1 MKRIS
6 CLSLL
11 IVITA
16 CTNGND
22 VNTNHE
28 IVYINDAAIQCEF
41 EGLSEIETA
50 QILID
55 SSIDVLQSQCGYVTN
70 GFALSIKQR

>member
-6 CLSLL
+6 WHSLL
-11 IVITA
+11 VVITE

-22 VNTNHE
+22 VNTNHQ

-50 QILID
+50 QVLID
-55 SSIDVLQSQCGYVTN
+55 SSIDVLKSQCGCITN
-70 GFALSIKQR
+70 GFALSSKHR

>member
-6 CLSLL
+6 CHSLL
-11 IVITA
+11 VVITA

-22 VNTNHE
+22 VNTNQE
-28 IVYINDAAIQCEF
+28 IVYIKDAAIQCEF

-55 SSIDVLQSQCGYVTN
+55 SGIDVLQSQCGCITN
-70 GFALSIKQR
+70 GFALSSKQR